1 MTTNVQL
8 VSVYD
13 NMNCTSTVS
22 CEFVAGSMADGC
34 LVTLAENVTNM
45 TITKHIIIQREHNV
59 TVAALN
65 VPSTELFQF
74 MKQAYHIRAVGVIDG
89 NRTDVIY
96 VQTQF
101 TPNLEQP
108 ACLSSGTYM

>member
-13 NMNCTSTVS
+13 NMNCTSTIS
-22 CEFVAGSMADGC
+22 CEFAAGSMADGC
-34 LVTLAENVTNM
+34 LVTLAENVTNT
-45 TITKHIIIQREHNV
+45 TITKCIIIQREHNV

-74 MKQAYHIRAVGVIDG
+74 MKQTYHIRAVGVIDG
-89 NRTDVIY
+89 NRTDINY

-101 TPNLEQP
+101 TPNPEQP
-108 ACLSSGTYM
+108 ACLSSGCN